1 MLSMKAANS
10 VSRPCF
16 QCTTTS
22 MRISFA
28 PRNALLRCDGRV
40 AVLAVKAAG
49 RRRAVRAPVTIAALS
64 GQGPYLSDSGV
75 SMPGPRRLARQPR
88 DLQQLVDILS
98 GGAADDPEQFLQ
110 LLSAAPQVLERRRAL
125 QSQPIPRDED
135 ATTVNRIAVEQYA
148 RQLQQQQRQRQQ
160 QAAAAAAV
168 AAEARRRAQLGQE
181 EEMRREALRAA
192 MLQNAR
198 RHLPQYDT
206 PSLARLA
213 SGLAA
218 AGVRD
223 PAFCDEMLRQMVDQ
237 RTRQL
242 QQQQQQPWQQ
252 PRQAASEPRSLAELL
267 DAFAAMRHRPTDAQL
282 AELLRLQQQEQQQ
295 AAEQERFRQAQ
306 AQQLLRSQP
315 RLQPRGMVVPEPKPV
330 PAPVVSDAGAGGS
343 RMSPEDAARLLYALS
358 RLGYSPDE
366 GTLTQL
372 LEQLQPQRLQLQP
385 AQPAGVQQSSPALMP
400 RKESQATA
408 WPHEQHPQQRR
419 EEEKRSSPSMP
430 QPPSETRQAG
440 PESRADEVEEAN
452 EEDRDNDQ
460 RKQELQDELS
470 YSLQR
475 DAQAVASAVRA
486 LERMGRPDKAQ
497 QLREHFTRHVR
508 DVQARVSRE
517 SDARRQQEAAAAAA
531 AAERDRRLAQAAAV
545 AATAAAE
552 RDLARKEAVEA
563 ALLERQQS
571 ELQRRQRQEEQTR
584 ALRQQ
589 LARQLRAAD
598 QWQHI
603 RALLFTYQEA
613 MDAECLAAAAAR
625 LAELLAAA
633 RRTGRGLAMTLRERG
648 ELGDLLEGLG
658 QLVLRRLDSASAAQ
672 ASSLLK
678 SVVRMRHLDEGLL
691 VGLLR
696 RLRDT
701 RDEAAGNELATV
713 LRVLAECGVR
723 PNRPWME
730 TFLGRCEELLDQ
742 FSPEDLAALPVSLAQ
757 LGAHPG
763 RSWLGSYLDVLQ
775 ERESELSQSSVSEAV
790 RAVALLDRSF
800 LSAWRQAAA
809 VRQQQQQARAAA
821 LEAATQQQEEQ
832 RRRQQ
837 AQLLEEQQQLPAS
850 ALASVDELLA
860 HPDGEGQEQRD
871 ESGQD
876 ELLSRMQ
883 RTLEYQQ
890 VQPRTAAAE
899 QQRSVIPQATSQ
911 TQFGPDA
918 GSRAILGLNRLP
930 EAVPMQSIE
939 LDVDA
944 ADLSNEG
951 GRTVP
956 AGGPPPPT
964 EPAAVSPATALP
976 TFSGRQL
983 PGSLSIDGFYNPEPY
998 DDYDVNIMSWGDE
1011 ANEGAYEA
1019 EEEPGLEPTSAS
1031 MDENAAP
1038 PGAAESVKAGQ
1049 QSAPAA
1055 AGIHS
1060 SANQQQQQQQQQD
1073 PHPSPS
1079 QQPKVQTSQE
1089 AEQQRQQ
1096 QEPTAAEQKTKQL
1109 TPEDLAQ
1116 ARALRSLLL
1125 ERYEAVGAYK
1135 DELEERRRRAAAAK
1149 AAEGEGGGER
1159 VISEREVAA
1168 AGKVLA
1174 AREQLQRLQAD
1185 FDNFKRRASAERDQ
1199 SLARAKAE
1207 ALRPILSVADN
1218 FERAAVQIKP
1228 KTDGERAVHEA
1239 YQAVY
1244 NELKEFLGR
1253 EGLQEVG
1260 MEGEA
1265 FDPNQHEAVMREDR
1279 DDVQDGTVT
1288 AVFQKGYRLGEVLV
1302 RPAMVKV
1309 AYN

>member
-1 MLSMKAANS
+1 MKTVSS

-16 QCTTTS
+16 QCPATS
-22 MRISFA
+22 MRISLA
-28 PRNALLRCDGRV
+28 PRSALLRCDGRV
-40 AVLAVKAAG
+40 AVLAVRTAG
-49 RRRAVRAPVTIAALS
+49 RRRAVHAPITIVALS
-64 GQGPYLSDSGV
+64 GQGPYQSGSGA
-75 SMPGPRRLARQPR
+75 SMPGPPRFARQPR
-88 DLQQLVDILS
+88 DLQQLVDVLS
-98 GGAADDPEQFLQ
+98 GGAGDDPEQFLQ
-110 LLSAAPQVLERRRAL
+110 LLSAAPRVLEAGRAL
-125 QSQPIPRDED
+125 QSQPLLRDQD
-135 ATTVNRIAVEQYA
+135 AATVNRAAVEQYA
-148 RQLQQQQRQRQQ
+148 RQLHRQQQ
-160 QAAAAAAV
+160 QAAAAAA
-168 AAEARRRAQLGQE
+168 AAEARRRVQLAQE
-181 EEMRREALRAA
+181 EEQRREALRAA

-218 AGVRD
+218 AGIRD
-223 PAFCDEMLRQMVDQ
+223 PSICDEMLRQMVDQ
-237 RTRQL
+237 RTRQI
-242 QQQQQQPWQQ
+242 QQRQQQPLQQ

-330 PAPVVSDAGAGGS
+330 PPPAVSDVGAGGS
-343 RMSPEDAARLLYALS
+343 RMSPEDASRLLYALS

-385 AQPAGVQQSSPALMP
+385 AQPASLQQPSPALAP
-400 RKESQATA
+400 HENSRATA
-408 WPHEQHPQQRR
+408 WPHEQHLQQQR
-419 EEEKRSSPSMP
+419 EGGKRW
-430 QPPSETRQAG
+430 PPRSQAAT
-440 PESRADEVEEAN
+440 ESWAEEVEVGN
-452 EEDRDNDQ
+452 EEDQDADQ

-508 DVQARVSRE
+508 DVQARVARE
-517 SDARRQQEAAAAAA
+517 RDARRQHEAAAAAA
-531 AAERDRRLAQAAAV
+531 TAERDRRVGGPAAA

-552 RDLARKEAVEA
+552 RDRERKEAVEA
-563 ALLERQQS
+563 ALWERQQS

-589 LARQLRAAD
+589 LARQLGAAD

-613 MDAECLAAAAAR
+613 VDAECLTAAAAR
-625 LAELLAAA
+625 LAELLAAS

-672 ASSLLK
+672 ASSLLR
-678 SVVRMRHLDEGLL
+678 SVVRMRHLEEGLL

-701 RDEAAGNELATV
+701 LDEAGGKELTTV
-713 LRVLAECGVR
+713 LTVLAECGVR
-723 PNRPWME
+723 PNRLWME

-742 FSPEDLAALPVSLAQ
+742 FSPADLVALPVSLAQ

-790 RAVALLDRSF
+790 RAVAVLDRSF

-809 VRQQQQQARAAA
+809 VRQQQQQQQVRAAA
-821 LEAATQQQEEQ
+821 LAAATQQQEEQ
-832 RRRQQ
+832 QRRQQ
-837 AQLLEEQQQLPAS
+837 AQLLQEQQYMPAS
-850 ALASVDELLA
+850 ALTSVDELLA
-860 HPDGEGQEQRD
+860 RPDGEGQEQRD
-871 ESGQD
+871 ESVQ
-876 ELLSRMQ
+876 EEPLSSMQ
-883 RTLEYQQ
+883 RMSEYQQ

-899 QQRSVIPQATSQ
+899 QQRIPTLQQRGAIPKATSQ
-911 TQFGPDA
+911 TQAGAEVEPSVIFGF
-918 GSRAILGLNRLP
+918 NRLP
-930 EAVPMQSIE
+930 EAAPMQSIE

-944 ADLSNEG
+944 AERSNDG
-951 GRTVP
+951 DRTYSP
-956 AGGPPPPT
+956 LPT
-964 EPAAVSPATALP
+964 EPAAIGPTTALP

-998 DDYDVNIMSWGDE
+998 DDYDVNVMDWGDE
-1011 ANEGAYEA
+1011 VNEGANEDDDA
-1019 EEEPGLEPTSAS
+1019 EEDEEEPALEPLSAS
-1031 MDENAAP
+1031 IDENGAP
-1038 PGAAESVKAGQ
+1038 PGAAESVKAGP
-1049 QSAPAA
+1049 QSEPIAA
-1055 AGIHS
+1055 RLHS
-1060 SANQQQQQQQQQD
+1060 SAQQQQRQET
-1073 PHPSPS
+1073 HPPPS
-1079 QQPKVQTSQE
+1079 QQIKVQPSQD
-1089 AEQQRQQ
+1089 AEQQREQKQQ
-1096 QEPTAAEQKTKQL
+1096 QEPTGAEQKPKQL

-1125 ERYEAVGAYK
+1125 ERCEAVAAYK

-1149 AAEGEGGGER
+1149 AGEGEGSIER

-1185 FDNFKRRASAERDQ
+1185 FDNFKRRASVEREQ

-1218 FERAAVQIKP
+1218 FDRAAVQIKP
-1228 KTDGERAVHEA
+1228 KTDGERSVHNA

-1244 NELKEFLGR
+1244 ANLKEFLKK

-1260 MEGEA
+1260 VEGEA

-1288 AVFQKGYRLGEVLV
+1288 AVFQKGYRLGEVLI
-1302 RPAMVKV
+1302 RPALVKV